1 LRILTLAFGPERA
14 RIAGVGLLCGALML
28 SFGFEGPIVARGVAA
43 ASLGVERPDLAVGLL
58 VVTVGY
64 VWAGITTV
72 RRVTENLLLAVM
84 LARRRLIEATLRSD
98 LATMERV
105 GSETVL
111 SSLTRSPD
119 DIMAT
124 APLLARGM
132 RTGCYIIG
140 TLVVLAAL
148 AWQLFAVMA
157 GILFVIFF
165 TLVINH
171 PAVMSALREAGELEA
186 ASRDDL
192 RGMVLG
198 FKELRLNDMRR
209 RQFLGDMQTRVTAT
223 LTALARANL
232 RQTISFVLQATATL
246 AASGVCIFVIPN
258 LVPDASAVTMV
269 SAAVLMSNM
278 SLALVRDIPL
288 LTRGEAAAGEMEGLH
303 TQLRPSRERAKD
315 TAAVPSPPPTAVPL
329 TVEALCYQYLD
340 DDDEPGFAFGP
351 LSLSFQPGTVTFILG
366 SNSSGKTTLIKLLAG
381 LYQPAAGTIQ
391 LGGAEVTPAVLR
403 EHVSAVFDAP
413 YIFDRLYGWPD
424 AEPDMVNGLLADMG
438 IGGRVQFADGRF
450 STVDLSTG
458 QRKRLAW
465 VVAMIEDRPILL
477 LDQWAADQD
486 PEFRDHFYHVM
497 LPRLR
502 AAGRT
507 VIAVTNDDRYYDVAD
522 RLIRLEDGLV
532 VS

>member
-98 LATMERV
+98 LATVERV
-105 GSETVL
+105 GAETVL

-157 GILFVIFF
+157 GILFLIFF

-171 PAVMSALREAGELEA
+171 PAVMAALREAGELEA

-192 RGMVLG
+192 RSMVLG
-198 FKELRLNDMRR
+198 FKELRLNDKRSQR
-209 RQFLGDMQTRVTAT
+209 FLGDMQTRVTAT
-223 LTALARANL
+223 LAALARANW

-246 AASGVCIFVIPN
+246 AASGVCIFVVPN

-288 LTRGEAAAGEMEGLH
+288 LTRGETAAGEMEGLH
-303 TQLRPSRERAKD
+303 MSLRPVRERGTDAP
-315 TAAVPSPPPTAVPL
+315 TAVAPPHAVPL
-329 TVEALCYQYLD
+329 TVEDLCYQYLD

-351 LSLSFQPGTVTFILG
+351 LSLTFQPGTITFILG

-381 LYQPAAGTIQ
+381 LYQPSAGAIQ
-391 LGGAEVTPAVLR
+391 LDGAPVTQAVLR
-403 EHVSAVFDAP
+403 EHVSVIFDAP

-424 AEPDMVNGLLADMG
+424 ADPNMVNGLLADMG

-532 VS
+532 A